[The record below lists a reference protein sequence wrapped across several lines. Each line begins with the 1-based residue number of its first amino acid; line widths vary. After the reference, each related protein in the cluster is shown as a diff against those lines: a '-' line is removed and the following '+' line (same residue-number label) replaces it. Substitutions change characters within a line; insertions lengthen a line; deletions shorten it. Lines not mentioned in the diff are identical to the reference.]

1 MASHTIG
8 SNYDDEP
15 MKHEL
20 SHVEFGSKEH
30 VDIHDAAAAG
40 HLATDLRGR
49 ALVEIDKAA
58 SDRLARKID
67 WHIVPIVA
75 LQYLFAFIDR
85 ANIGNARLAG
95 LEKDLKLKGFD
106 YNVLLSIFYVSY
118 IVFEIPANLF
128 TKWLGPGKAI
138 PLYTITFGVLSIA
151 FGFVNTYGAA
161 LAVRFLLGLAEA
173 GKRSGVL
180 AHVMNI
186 ADTDGSGML
195 PGIAYYLSRWYTKD
209 ELAFRLSLYIVC
221 APLAGAFGGLLASG
235 ILKLHGIG
243 KVHTWQQIFLI
254 EGIITTA
261 IGLASYLLMTD
272 RPEKARWLS
281 QEEKDL
287 AASRIKAEHVG
298 AVVVLDKMNARS
310 IKQGIFAPTTLVIG
324 LIFLLNNITVQGV
337 AFFTPTIV
345 ATIYPKKDTIHK
357 QLFTV
362 PPYIVGAVFTVLF
375 PYISMKIRRR
385 GIIMMCSAPLM
396 MIGYVIFLAT
406 TNPHARYGAIFLIM
420 MGAFSFG
427 ALCNAWAAMNVASDT
442 ARAAALGFV
451 VMMGNCGGLISTW
464 SFLPKDGPNY
474 PIGNGLNLGTST
486 TIFLLAGILL
496 LFIRNNNKKRDAGAY
511 DHYLEG
517 VQPEES
523 YKLGNNHPGFRYK
536 P

>member
-1 MASHTIG
+1 MAQHTTLPA
-8 SNYDDEP
+8 YDDEA

-20 SHVEFGSKEH
+20 SHVEFGTKEH
-30 VDIHDAAAAG
+30 VDLHDAAAAG
-40 HLATDLRGR
+40 HLATDEHGH
-49 ALVEIDKAA
+49 ALVQIDKAA

-118 IVFEIPANLF
+118 IAFEIPANLF

-138 PLYTITFGVLSIA
+138 PLYTITFGVLSLA
-151 FGFVNTYGAA
+151 FAFVNSYGSA
-161 LAVRFLLGLAEA
+161 LAVRFLLGVSEA
-173 GKRSGVL
+173 
-180 AHVMNI
+180 
-186 ADTDGSGML
+186 GML

-243 KVHTWQQIFLI
+243 SVHTWQQIFLI
-254 EGIITTA
+254 EGIITTV

-298 AVVVLDKMNARS
+298 ATVVLDKMNKRA
-310 IKQGIFAPTTLVIG
+310 IKQGIFAPTTLAIG

-345 ATIYPKKDTIHK
+345 RTIYPKKSTIHQ

-375 PYISMKIRRR
+375 PYVSMKIRRR

-406 TNPHARYGAIFLIM
+406 ENAKARYGAIFLIM

-451 VMMGNCGGLISTW
+451 VMAGNCGGLISTW

-474 PIGNGLNLGTST
+474 PIGNGLNLATSSC
-486 TIFLLAGILL
+486 IFAISGGLL
-496 LFIRNNNKKRDAGAY
+496 LFIRSNNKKRDQGQY
-511 DHYLEG
+511 DHYLDG
-517 VQPEES
+517 VQPEEA

>member
-1 MASHTIG
+1 MAQHTTLPT
-8 SNYDDEP
+8 YDEEP

-40 HLATDLRGR
+40 HLATDLHGH
-49 ALVEIDKAA
+49 ALVVIDKAA

-106 YNVLLSIFYVSY
+106 YNILLSIFYVSY
-118 IVFEIPANLF
+118 IAFEIPANLF

-151 FGFVNTYGAA
+151 FGFVNTYGGG

-173 GKRSGVL
+173 
-180 AHVMNI
+180 
-186 ADTDGSGML
+186 GML

-254 EGIITTA
+254 EGIITTT

-272 RPEKARWLS
+272 RPDKARWLS

-287 AASRIKAEHVG
+287 AASRIKAEQVG

-357 QLFTV
+357 QLYTV

-375 PYISMKIRRR
+375 PYVSMKIRRR

-406 TNPHARYGAIFLIM
+406 NNPHARYGAIFLIM

-474 PIGNGLNLGTST
+474 P
-486 TIFLLAGILL
+486 
-496 LFIRNNNKKRDAGAY
+496 NNKKRDAGAY

>member
-1 MASHTIG
+1 MAQRTTLST
-8 SNYDDEP
+8 YDDEP

-20 SHVEFGSKEH
+20 SHAEFGSKEH

-40 HLATDLRGR
+40 HLATDLHGH

-106 YNVLLSIFYVSY
+106 YNILLSIFYVSY

-151 FGFVNTYGAA
+151 FGFVNTYGTA

-173 GKRSGVL
+173 
-180 AHVMNI
+180 
-186 ADTDGSGML
+186 GML

-261 IGLASYLLMTD
+261 IGLVSYLIMTD

-281 QEEKDL
+281 QDEKDL

-357 QLFTV
+357 QLYTV

-474 PIGNGLNLGTST
+474 P
-486 TIFLLAGILL
+486 
-496 LFIRNNNKKRDAGAY
+496 NNKKRDAGAY